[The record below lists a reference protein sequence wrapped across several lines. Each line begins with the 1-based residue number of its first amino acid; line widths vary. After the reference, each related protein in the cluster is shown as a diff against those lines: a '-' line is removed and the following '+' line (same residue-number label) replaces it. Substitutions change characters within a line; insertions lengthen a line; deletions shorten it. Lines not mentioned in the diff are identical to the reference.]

1 MTNCKQTHHYNP
13 QSPPSLVLLQIV
25 ELHLSAPLMSLLGS
39 AAINQ
44 GRHIGLQQLEAMAAA
59 THTLLGPS
67 KRYKMIQDETSGEA
81 VLVCSCYRLLEQ
93 LELSGSVAQLLHET
107 TRAHWGTLRSGTA
120 SLLFLAGVW
129 SRVALECLHQGI
141 SIRHIEAGMSK
152 GLEVCLEAC
161 KLSAVNVE
169 SVVRKTDLQKQRVRG
184 KLQSGVD
191 CMNTEDG
198 LLWELSL
205 SIGVRGLA
213 QDSAK
218 TINSVPTLCLLKD
231 QSPLRHNLKLKHS
244 RHFNSNHIIEDGRT
258 HTRFD
263 IARLAEAVCHGCET
277 TMSLVIEAS
286 RIQCRYSRENRYRKA
301 LDVDKLVTCLL
312 PGLSEEHSS
321 VLHGYVVLLSAE
333 QALLVKCLEERTL
346 KISLVHGD
354 LTEKHRHV
362 GFNRPRNVT
371 YISDCSDL
379 TGITREEEW
388 MDEALRILINL
399 KVDIVLVS
407 GGVTEQLKDH
417 CLHHHILIIEHVQVS
432 ILNDFATATGALPVS
447 YITQLSER
455 CIGSGVCVSTL
466 RQYRTNGTEWT
477 VVSVDTDGTTL
488 VTALIASS
496 VHAKLQ
502 SMEDQFWSCAYRVH
516 HALKDGKLLP
526 GAGTTEL
533 ICIHQ
538 LQNYRNVSQPEER
551 GDERNVARAAA
562 SYEQVILRLMAEGWM
577 DYVSTLMVNTGHVKS
592 KTQAWTCI
600 AQHIKQWDNR
610 VPWNNE
616 VPETLLKMENYSE
629 EMQRWG
635 ESEEEEEG
643 MLERER
649 VKTGVYDNMTVKF
662 EVWRRALDL
671 VFLILQ
677 TDTEIV
683 TGINN
688 REGQYRDFV
697 IL

>member
-1 MTNCKQTHHYNP
+1 
-13 QSPPSLVLLQIV
+13 
-25 ELHLSAPLMSLLGS
+25 MSLLGS

-59 THTLLGPS
+59 ARTFLGPS
-67 KRYKMIQDETSGEA
+67 KRYKMIQDEGSGGA

-93 LELSGSVAQLLHET
+93 LELSGSVAQLLRET

-141 SIRHIEAGMSK
+141 SIRHIVAGMSK
-152 GLEVCLEAC
+152 GLDVCLEAC
-161 KLSAVNVE
+161 KRSAVSVE
-169 SVVRKTDLQKQRVRG
+169 AVVYKADLQKQRLRG
-184 KLQSGVD
+184 KSQSGRD

-198 LLWELSL
+198 LLCELSL
-205 SIGVRGLA
+205 SIGVRELA
-213 QDSAK
+213 QNGAK
-218 TINSVPTLCLLKD
+218 TINSVPTLCFLKD
-231 QSPLRHNLKLKHS
+231 QYPLKHSLKLKHS
-244 RHFNSNHIIEDGRT
+244 RHFNSNHITEDGRT

-263 IARLAEAVCHGCET
+263 IARLAEAVHHGCET
-277 TMSLVIEAS
+277 SMSLVIEAS
-286 RIQCRYSRENRYRKA
+286 RIQCRYSRENQCRKA
-301 LDVDKLVTCLL
+301 LDIDKLVTCLL

-321 VLHGYVVLLSAE
+321 VLHGYVVLLSAD
-333 QALLVKCLEERTL
+333 QALLVKGLEDRTL

-354 LTEKHRHV
+354 LSEKHRHV
-362 GFNRPRNVT
+362 GFNRPKNVT

-379 TGITREEEW
+379 TGISREEEW
-388 MDEALRILINL
+388 IDEALRILLNL

-417 CLHHHILIIEHVQVS
+417 CLHHHILIIEHVRVS

-455 CIGSGVCVSTL
+455 CVGSGVCVKTL
-466 RQYRTNGTEWT
+466 REYRSEGSEWIL
-477 VVSVDTDGTTL
+477 VSVVTDGTAL
-488 VTALIASS
+488 VTALIAGS
-496 VHAKLQ
+496 VHSKLQ

-526 GAGTTEL
+526 GAGTAEL

-538 LQNYRNVSQPEER
+538 LQNHGNVSEER
-551 GDERNVARAAA
+551 GDKFDAARPVAP
-562 SYEQVILRLMAEGWM
+562 YEQVILQLMAEGWM
-577 DYVSTLMVNTGHVKS
+577 DYVSTLMVNAGHVKS

-600 AQHIKQWDNR
+600 ALHIKQWENR

-616 VPETLLKMENYSE
+616 MPETLLKMDNYSE
-629 EMQRWG
+629 IMQRGG

-643 MLERER
+643 MLEKER
-649 VKTGVYDNMTVKF
+649 VKMGVYDNMTVKF

>member
-1 MTNCKQTHHYNP
+1 MIFYDQFKQIHHYNP
-13 QSPPSLVLLQIV
+13 QSPSSLVLLQIV
-25 ELHLSAPLMSLLGS
+25 ELHLSTPLMSLLGS

-44 GRHIGLQQLEAMAAA
+44 GRHIGLQQLEAMTAA
-59 THTLLGPS
+59 THTFLGPD
-67 KRYKMIQDETSGEA
+67 KCYKMIQDEASGEA

-93 LELSGSVAQLLHET
+93 LELSGSVAQLLRET

-129 SRVALECLHQGI
+129 SRVALECLHQGM
-141 SIRHIEAGMSK
+141 SIRHIVAGMSK

-169 SVVRKTDLQKQRVRG
+169 SVVCRTDLQKQRVKG
-184 KLQSGVD
+184 KSQSGVD
-191 CMNTEDG
+191 CINTEDG
-198 LLWELSL
+198 LLWDL

-213 QDSAK
+213 QGSAK
-218 TINSVPTLCLLKD
+218 TINSVPTLCLRKD
-231 QSPLRHNLKLKHS
+231 QCPLRHNLKLKHS
-244 RHFNSNHIIEDGRT
+244 RHFNSNYIREDGRA
-258 HTRFD
+258 HARFD
-263 IARLAEAVCHGCET
+263 IARLAEAVCHGCEM

-286 RIQCRYSRENRYRKA
+286 RIQCRYSRENQYHKV

-321 VLHGYVVLLSAE
+321 VLHGYVMLLSAE
-333 QALLVKCLEERTL
+333 QALLVKHLEERTL

-354 LTEKHRHV
+354 LSEKHRHV

-371 YISDCSDL
+371 YVSDCSDL
-379 TGITREEEW
+379 TGITKEEEW
-388 MDEALRILINL
+388 MNKTLRILLNL

-417 CLHHHILIIEHVQVS
+417 CLHHHILIVEHVRVS

-455 CIGSGVCVSTL
+455 CIGSGVCVNTL

-488 VTALIASS
+488 VTALLTSS

-516 HALKDGKLLP
+516 HALKDRKLLP
-526 GAGTTEL
+526 GAGTVEL
-533 ICIHQ
+533 ICIHR

-551 GDERNVARAAA
+551 GDELNVIKAAA
-562 SYEQVILRLMAEGWM
+562 TYEQVILRLMAEGWM

-616 VPETLLKMENYSE
+616 MPETLLKMESDSE
-629 EMQRWG
+629 VMQKWG
-635 ESEEEEEG
+635 ESEEEI
-643 MLERER
+643 LERER
-649 VKTGVYDNMTVKF
+649 VKTGVYDNMTVKC

-688 REGQYRDFV
+688 QEGQYRDFV

>member
-1 MTNCKQTHHYNP
+1 MF
-13 QSPPSLVLLQIV
+13 LQRKIV
-25 ELHLSAPLMSLLGS
+25 ELRLSTTLMSLLGS

-44 GRHIGLQQLEAMAAA
+44 DRHIGLQQLEAVAAA
-59 THTLLGPS
+59 THMFLGPS
-67 KRYKMIQDETSGEA
+67 KRYKMVEDEASGEA

-93 LELSGSVAQLLHET
+93 LELSGSVAQLLRET
-107 TRAHWGTLRSGTA
+107 THAHWGALRSGTA

-141 SIRHIEAGMSK
+141 SIRHIMSSMSK

-169 SVVRKTDLQKQRVRG
+169 SVFCKADLQKQRLRG
-184 KLQSGVD
+184 KSQCGGD
-191 CMNTEDG
+191 CMNAVDG

-205 SIGVRGLA
+205 NTGVRELA

-218 TINSVPTLCLLKD
+218 TITSVPRLCFLKD
-231 QSPLRHNLKLKHS
+231 QSPLKHNLKLKHS
-244 RHFNSNHIIEDGRT
+244 RHFNSNHITDDGKI

-263 IARLAEAVCHGCET
+263 IAHLAEAVHHGCET
-277 TMSLVIEAS
+277 TMGLVIEAS
-286 RIQCRYSRENRYRKA
+286 RIQCRYSRENQCSKA
-301 LDVDKLVTCLL
+301 LDIDKLATCLL

-333 QALLVKCLEERTL
+333 QTLLVKRLQERTL
-346 KISLVHGD
+346 NISLVHGD
-354 LTEKHRHV
+354 LSEKHRHV
-362 GFNRPRNVT
+362 GFNKPKNVT

-379 TGITREEEW
+379 TGISREDEW
-388 MDEALRILINL
+388 MDEALGILLNL

-417 CLHHHILIIEHVQVS
+417 CFHHHILIIEHVRVS
-432 ILNDFATATGALPVS
+432 ILNDFATATGSLPVS
-447 YITQLSER
+447 YITQLSKR

-466 RQYRTNGTEWT
+466 REYRTEGTEWT
-477 VVSVDTDGTTL
+477 VASVATDDTAL
-488 VTALIASS
+488 VTALIASC

-538 LQNYRNVSQPEER
+538 LQNHRDVSQQEER
-551 GDERNVARAAA
+551 GNEPDAARPAAL
-562 SYEQVILRLMAEGWM
+562 YEQVVLRLMAEGWM
-577 DYVSTLMVNTGHVKS
+577 DYVSTLMMNSGHVKS

-600 AQHIKQWDNR
+600 AQHLKQWENS

-616 VPETLLKMENYSE
+616 IPETLLKMENYSE
-629 EMQRWG
+629 MMQRG
-635 ESEEEEEG
+635 GKSEEEG
-643 MLERER
+643 MLESER
-649 VKTGVYDNMTVKF
+649 VKIGVYDNMTVKF

>member
-1 MTNCKQTHHYNP
+1 M
-13 QSPPSLVLLQIV
+13 LLQIV
-25 ELHLSAPLMSLLGS
+25 ELRLSTTLMSLLGS

-44 GRHIGLQQLEAMAAA
+44 DRHIGLQQLEAVAAA
-59 THTLLGPS
+59 THMFLGPS
-67 KRYKMIQDETSGEA
+67 KRYKMVEDETSGEA

-93 LELSGSVAQLLHET
+93 LELSGSVAQLLRET

-141 SIRHIEAGMSK
+141 SIRHIMSSMSK

-169 SVVRKTDLQKQRVRG
+169 SVVCKADLQKQRLRG
-184 KLQSGVD
+184 KSQCGRD
-191 CMNTEDG
+191 CMNAVNG

-205 SIGVRGLA
+205 NTGVRELA

-218 TINSVPTLCLLKD
+218 TITSVPRLCFLKD
-231 QSPLRHNLKLKHS
+231 QSPLKHNLKLKHS
-244 RHFNSNHIIEDGRT
+244 RHFNSNHITDDGKI

-263 IARLAEAVCHGCET
+263 IAHLAEAVHHGCET
-277 TMSLVIEAS
+277 TMGLVIKAS
-286 RIQCRYSRENRYRKA
+286 RIQCRYSRENQCSKT
-301 LDVDKLVTCLL
+301 LDIDKLATCLL

-333 QALLVKCLEERTL
+333 QTLLVKRLQERTL
-346 KISLVHGD
+346 NISLVHGD
-354 LTEKHRHV
+354 LSEKHRHV
-362 GFNRPRNVT
+362 GFNKPKNVT

-379 TGITREEEW
+379 TGISREDEW
-388 MDEALRILINL
+388 MDEALGILLNL

-417 CLHHHILIIEHVQVS
+417 CFHHHILIIEHVRVS
-432 ILNDFATATGALPVS
+432 ILNDFATATGSLPVS
-447 YITQLSER
+447 YITQLSKR
-455 CIGSGVCVSTL
+455 CIGSGVFVNTL
-466 RQYRTNGTEWT
+466 REYRTEGTEWT
-477 VVSVDTDGTTL
+477 VASVATDDTAL
-488 VTALIASS
+488 VTALIASC

-533 ICIHQ
+533 ICIHR
-538 LQNYRNVSQPEER
+538 LQNHRNVSQQEER
-551 GDERNVARAAA
+551 GNEPDAVRPAAL
-562 SYEQVILRLMAEGWM
+562 YEQVILRLMAEGWM
-577 DYVSTLMVNTGHVKS
+577 DYVSTLMMNSGHVKS

-600 AQHIKQWDNR
+600 AQHLKQWENR

-616 VPETLLKMENYSE
+616 IQETLLKMENYSE
-629 EMQRWG
+629 MTQRGG
-635 ESEEEEEG
+635 ESEEEG
-643 MLERER
+643 MLDRER
-649 VKTGVYDNMTVKF
+649 IKIGVYDNMTVKF